1 MPISF
6 IDLKQQHKE
15 IEVELKDALSRVLS
29 GGIFCIGPEV
39 EAFEEDWARFCDVQS
54 AASVAC
60 GTDAIT
66 LALVASGAVRKG
78 QEDEV
83 IVPALTAGYTALA
96 VLNAGGVPVFADI
109 DPQTYTLDPNTLEEA
124 ISPRTRAIVPVHL
137 YGQMADMPAICDVAG
152 RHSLV
157 VVEDAAQSHG
167 ARLNG
172 KSAGAFGHAAAY
184 SFYPTKN
191 LGACGDGG
199 AVVSN
204 DVALIERVKTLRQS
218 GHPAAMQGE
227 TEGRNS
233 RLDEIQAALLR
244 VKLKRLADWNRQR
257 QKLAG
262 IYCEMLQAATRLRL
276 PHVRQPEAH
285 VFHLYVVEHSDRDN
299 LRANLAASG
308 IDTMIHYPFL
318 LHQQKLFRRNVKKR
332 LSVAE
337 RVVGRMLSL
346 PLYPQLSEDDVR
358 SVASTIL
365 EFETRANQVR
375 TS

>member
-6 IDLKQQHKE
+6 IDLNQQHNE
-15 IEVELKDALSRVLS
+15 IEVELRAALSRVLS
-29 GGIFCIGPEV
+29 GGIFCLGPEV
-39 EAFEEDWARFCDVQS
+39 EAFEEEWARFCDVRS

-60 GTDAIT
+60 GTDAIA
-66 LALVASGAVRKG
+66 LALVASGAVRKDQG
-78 QEDEV
+78 DEV

-109 DPQTYTLDPNTLEEA
+109 DPQTYTLDPNTCSEA

-137 YGQMADMPAICDVAG
+137 YGQMADMPAICDLAG

-204 DVALIERVKTLRQS
+204 DVSLIERVKTLRQS

-244 VKLKRLADWNRQR
+244 VKLKRLKEWNRQR

-262 IYCEMLQAATRLRL
+262 IYAEMLQDATQLRL
-276 PHVRQPEAH
+276 PHVRHPEAH
-285 VFHLYVVEHSDRDN
+285 VFHLYVVEHPDRDN
-299 LRANLAASG
+299 LRAHLAAKG
-308 IDTMIHYPFL
+308 IETMIHYPLL
-318 LHQQKLFRRNVKKR
+318 LHQQKLFHRQGQPA
-332 LSVAE
+332 LPVAE
-337 RVVGRMLSL
+337 RIVGRLLSL
-346 PLYPQLSEDDVR
+346 PLHAQLSENDVR
-358 SVASTIL
+358 SVASAIL
-365 EFETRANQVR
+365 EFET
-375 TS
+375 